1 MRGGGSGV
9 RSGGRGTG
17 RGHAGTS
24 SITCS
29 SCTSTTEVNMVG
41 ARNNNVNSS
50 SSSVTNNQTTTSENR
65 TITEIENLE
74 VSFIVGLCGKYKY
87 IILYK
92 VEC

>member
-1 MRGGGSGV
+1 
-9 RSGGRGTG
+9 
-17 RGHAGTS
+17 
-24 SITCS
+24 
-29 SCTSTTEVNMVG
+29 MVG

>member
-17 RGHAGTS
+17 RCHAGTS

-41 ARNNNVNSS
+41 ARNNNVNS

>member
-1 MRGGGSGV
+1 
-9 RSGGRGTG
+9 
-17 RGHAGTS
+17 
-24 SITCS
+24 
-29 SCTSTTEVNMVG
+29 MVG

-50 SSSVTNNQTTTSENR
+50 SSSVTKNQTTTSENR